1 MPRADLQPRER
12 HVTVP
17 KLLLV
22 IAACLLIAVPASA
35 QADRRTGNEFLRICA
50 SDAANPEVIKGFL
63 DRGVD
68 VDLKDRSDDTALLLC
83 ARRGDVE
90 SCVFLLEQG
99 ADVNVVDANG
109 KPALAFARVLGLPVL
124 EQALLEA
131 GARESLATVIVRGRS
146 TVLDELRRYPLS
158 TAACAACI
166 ESIRAA
172 GFDVADLEG
181 ERLLCA
187 VARKC
192 MDPKGVE
199 MVINAGVEA
208 TDAALFCAAMNP
220 SPEVMRFL
228 LKTGLDV
235 NARNPRLTTPFFR
248 AASFNTNP
256 EVLRLLIEAGAE
268 VDIRDDDGDTP
279 LHQAAFGNND
289 GPRIVAFLLELGM
302 DPDARNNFG
311 ETPLATA
318 CRYLMP
324 PEKASR
330 IVQSL
335 IEAGADV
342 DARTN
347 VNAEGTGG
355 ATPLLLATCGFGQD
369 LGSVRLLIESGA
381 DVNARATGNIF
392 KLDKG
397 QTAIFPS
404 IISQNQKLLPLLIE
418 LGADVNLQDD
428 EGLTPLDVALGRGD
442 WVEQPWAVEL
452 LRAAGAK
459 EGAGSA
465 NSKD

>member
-1 MPRADLQPRER
+1 MLRADFQPTER
-12 HVTVP
+12 KVIVS
-17 KLLLV
+17 KLLLSV
-22 IAACLLIAVPASA
+22 AACLLITYPASA
-35 QADRRTGNEFLRICA
+35 QADRRTRDEFLRACA
-50 SDAANPEVIKGFL
+50 SDEANPAVIKGFL

-68 VDLKDRSDDTALLLC
+68 IDLKDRSDATALLLC

-99 ADVNVVDANG
+99 ADANVVDANG
-109 KPALAFARVLGLPVL
+109 KPALAFARLLGLPVL
-124 EQALLEA
+124 EQALLED

-146 TVLDELRRYPLS
+146 TVLDEMRRYPLS
-158 TAACAACI
+158 IAACAACL
-166 ESIRAA
+166 ESIRTA
-172 GFDVADLEG
+172 GFDVADLDG
-181 ERLLCA
+181 EWLLCSA
-187 VARKC
+187 ARNC
-192 MDPKGVE
+192 PDPKGVR
-199 MVINAGVEA
+199 MIMAAGVEA
-208 TDAALFCAAMNP
+208 TDSLLLCAAMNP
-220 SPEVMRFL
+220 SPEVMRLL

-235 NARNPRLTTPFFR
+235 NARDQRLTTPFFR

-302 DPDARNNFG
+302 DPDARNSFG
-311 ETPLATA
+311 ETPLTTV

-330 IVQSL
+330 IVRAL

-342 DARTN
+342 NARTN

-355 ATPLLLATCGFGQD
+355 ATPLLLAAVGFGQD
-369 LGSVRLLIESGA
+369 LLSVRMLVEAGA
-381 DVNARATGNIF
+381 DVNARATGDLFRLN
-392 KLDKG
+392 KG

-404 IISQNQKLLPLLIE
+404 IIGRNRELLPLLIE

-428 EGLTPLDVALGRGD
+428 EGLTPLDVALGRGE
-442 WVEQPWAVEL
+442 WMEQPWAVEL

-459 EGAGSA
+459 EGAGSV
-465 NSKD
+465 NSKG

>member
-1 MPRADLQPRER
+1 MPRADYQPTER

-17 KLLLV
+17 KFLLV
-22 IAACLLIAVPASA
+22 IAACLLIAVPAFA
-35 QADRRTGNEFLRICA
+35 QADRRTRNEFLSICA
-50 SDAANPEVIKGFL
+50 SDEANPAVIKGFL

-68 VDLKDRSDDTALLLC
+68 IDLKDRSDATALLLC

-99 ADVNVVDANG
+99 ADANVVDANG
-109 KPALAFARVLGLPVL
+109 KPALAFARLLGLPVL

-146 TVLDELRRYPLS
+146 TVLDEMRRYPLS
-158 TAACAACI
+158 IAACAARLAP
-166 ESIRAA
+166 IRAA
-172 GFDVADLEG
+172 GFDVADLDG
-181 ERLLCA
+181 KWLLCSA
-187 VARKC
+187 ARNC
-192 MDPKGVE
+192 LDPKGVQ
-199 MVINAGVEA
+199 MVMAAGVEA
-208 TDAALFCAAMNP
+208 TDAVLLCAAMNP
-220 SPEVMRFL
+220 SPEVMRLL
-228 LKTGLDV
+228 LKTGLNV
-235 NARNPRLTTPFFR
+235 NARDQRFTTPFFR

-289 GPRIVAFLLELGM
+289 GPRIVGFLLELGM
-302 DPDARNNFG
+302 DPDARNSFG
-311 ETPLATA
+311 ETPLTTV

-330 IVQSL
+330 IVRAL

-342 DARTN
+342 NARTN
-347 VNAEGTGG
+347 INAEGTGG
-355 ATPLLLATCGFGQD
+355 VTPLLLAAVGLGQD
-369 LGSVRLLIESGA
+369 LVSVRLLIESGA
-381 DVNARATGNIF
+381 DVNARATGNVF
-392 KLDKG
+392 KLDQG

-404 IISQNQKLLPLLIE
+404 IISRNQKLLPLLIE

-428 EGLTPLDVALGRGD
+428 EGLTPLDVALGRGE
-442 WVEQPWAVEL
+442 WMEQPWAVEL

-459 EGAGSA
+459 EGAGSV
-465 NSKD
+465 NSKG